1 MRQAIQLATALG
13 PVLGSGEVL
22 LRRLPPAS
30 PPERERSAVIGRAVP
45 AMIRRDE
52 DEQAAMGRPMN
63 LDGIPVQRPLDGPFH
78 RQGDAPCQ
86 WFALLVMDLVE
97 IRLL

>member
-30 PPERERSAVIGRAVP
+30 PPERERSAV
-45 AMIRRDE
+45 
-52 DEQAAMGRPMN
+52 
-63 LDGIPVQRPLDGPFH
+63 
-78 RQGDAPCQ
+78 
-86 WFALLVMDLVE
+86 
-97 IRLL
+97 